1 MNKDYLL
8 ITGGTG
14 KIGNALVKHFC
25 TLGYSVCFT
34 STSQEKAKTLQE
46 EVAVTGAPQP
56 VFVISDFSKENA
68 AEELVKELRDK
79 SISISQI
86 IQNARSLHYL
96 KTEEHF
102 TVSEENFMNEFRVN
116 VVVPYRL
123 TMELVLNNHPLK
135 QVIFISS
142 MYGVVAPSPRLYEH
156 FESSSVIHY
165 GVTKAAQI
173 HLTKEL
179 AVRLAEKN
187 IHVNCISLGGIEGRT
202 NDEFKKRYA
211 QLNPLKEMLTESDF
225 IAPIE
230 FMVQHPEIKMT
241 GHNLIVDGGWSIW

>member
-34 STSQEKAKTLQE
+34 STSQEKAITLQE
-46 EVAVTGAPQP
+46 EVALSGAPQP
-56 VFVISDFSKENA
+56 VYVISDFSKDNA
-68 AEELVKELRDK
+68 AEELVKELRVK
-79 SISISQI
+79 SISISQV

-96 KTEEHF
+96 KTEDHF
-102 TVSEENFMNEFRVN
+102 LVSEENFMNEFRVN

-123 TMELVLNNHPLK
+123 TMELVLNYHPLK

-142 MYGVVAPSPRLYEH
+142 MYGVVAPSPRLYDH

-187 IHVNCISLGGIEGRT
+187 IHVNCISLGGVEGRT
-202 NDEFKKRYA
+202 NDDFKKRYA
-211 QLNPLKEMLTESDF
+211 QLNPLKEMLKESDF

-230 FMVQHPEIKMT
+230 FMVQHPELKMT